1 MRYLKQ
7 ILLISFLLSFCT
19 APVWADT
26 KLAACLEKGK
36 KEFSAGD
43 NVSARQSFKR
53 CVSLS
58 PQNIDA
64 LLSLAAVELKENQLE
79 PAKNAFLSALK
90 YMTLSCP
97 YLSYTYSMLGD
108 IAYKQG
114 KYKEA
119 LAYYNR
125 SLQYNKANVNSLV
138 GKGTIIESQGDKK
151 AAAGIY
157 EVALAVEPLN
167 IIARKHLRA
176 LEPIYFSDEQMLEAM
191 KQRYAVM
198 PDKTELSKEDKE
210 LFTKIHTAEQQEGVA
225 YLKNKYPQLPA
236 DYTVTLFK
244 DTDFA
249 REVLTLSGYNAM
261 RKQIG
266 QDAVGV
272 FQKLN
277 VRIQDIFDLRDMK
290 GKKIFLDDS
299 TLTDSGYL
307 VYHAALKGKKTYLLP
322 NEAVPPTKA
331 FLAKVSNRA
340 KELQEKGYTE
350 ISRPELAMIKKQT
363 NCSEETLQKKLGMY
377 VLPVTV
383 NEKRYFIISADI
395 EDEHKSI
402 PWYFVSRSR
411 ARRDPEIKMPSNR
424 LVEMMS
430 SINQK
435 VCSQYDGD
443 LM

>member
-1 MRYLKQ
+1 M
-7 ILLISFLLSFCT
+7 ISFLFFFGASEMWAEASLSTC
-19 APVWADT
+19 
-26 KLAACLEKGK
+26 LAKGK

-43 NVSARQSFKR
+43 NASARKTFKR

-58 PQNIDA
+58 PKNIDA
-64 LLSLAAVELKENQLE
+64 WLSLAAVEMKENQLE
-79 PAKNAFLSALK
+79 QARAAFLAALK
-90 YMTLSCP
+90 GMTRSCP

-108 IAYKQG
+108 IAYKQS

-125 SLQYNKANVNSLV
+125 SLQYNEANVNSLV
-138 GKGTIIESQGDKK
+138 GKGTILESQGDQKG
-151 AAAGIY
+151 AAKIY
-157 EVALAVEPLN
+157 EVALSVEPLN
-167 IIARKHLRA
+167 VIARKHLRA

-191 KQRYAVM
+191 KQRYAVG
-198 PDKTELSKEDKE
+198 PEKTELSEEDRA
-210 LFTKIHTAEQQEGVA
+210 LFGKIHAAEQQEAVA
-225 YLKNKYPQLPA
+225 YLKNKYPQLPEN
-236 DYTVTLFK
+236 YVVTLFK
-244 DTDFA
+244 GTAFS
-249 REVLTLSGYNAM
+249 REVLTLSGYKAM

-266 QDAVGV
+266 QDAVAV

-290 GKKIFLDDS
+290 GKKIFLEDS

-307 VYHAALKGKKTYLLP
+307 VYHAALNGKKAYLLP

-331 FLAKVSNRA
+331 FLEKLSAHAQKL
-340 KELQEKGYTE
+340 KERGYTE

-363 NCSEETLQKKLGMY
+363 NCSDETLQKKLGMY

-383 NEKRYFIISADI
+383 NEKRYFIISADT
-395 EDEHKSI
+395 EDEYKSI

-411 ARRDPEIKMPSNR
+411 ARRNPEIKTPSNR
-424 LVEMMS
+424 LVEMMD

-435 VCSQYDGD
+435 VCSQYDGA

>member
-1 MRYLKQ
+1 MHYLKR
-7 ILLISFLLSFCT
+7 ILIISFLFSFVAPAVSANAGLS
-19 APVWADT
+19 
-26 KLAACLEKGK
+26 ACLDKGK

-43 NVSARQSFKR
+43 NSSARQTFKR

-58 PQNIDA
+58 PKNIDA

-79 PAKNAFLSALK
+79 PARASFLSALK
-90 YMTLSCP
+90 NMTRSCP

-125 SLQYNKANVNSLV
+125 SLQYNEANVNSLV

-151 AAAGIY
+151 AAAQIY

-198 PDKTELSKEDKE
+198 PDKQELSAEDKE
-210 LFTKIHTAEQQEGVA
+210 LFSKIHSAEQQEGVA

-236 DYTVTLFK
+236 EYVVTLFK

-261 RKQIG
+261 RKQVG
-266 QDAVGV
+266 QDAVAV

-277 VRIQDIFDLRDMK
+277 VRVQDIFDLRDMK
-290 GKKIFLDDS
+290 GKKIFLDDT

-307 VYHAALKGKKTYLLP
+307 VYHAALNGKKTYLLP

-331 FLAKVSNRA
+331 FLAKVSNRV
-340 KELQEKGYTE
+340 KELQSKGYTE

-363 NCSEETLQKKLGMY
+363 NCSEETLTKKLGLY
-377 VLPVTV
+377 VLPVTS
-383 NEKRYFIISADI
+383 NDKRYFVISADI
-395 EDEHKSI
+395 QDDHKTI

-411 ARRDPEIKMPSNR
+411 SRRNPDIVPPNNR
-424 LVEMMS
+424 LVEMMA

-435 VCSQYDGD
+435 VCSQYDGE

>member
-7 ILLISFLLSFCT
+7 ILLINFLLAFC
-19 APVWADT
+19 APYMWADT
-26 KLAACLEKGK
+26 QLAACLDKGK

-43 NVSARQSFKR
+43 NSSARQTFTR

-58 PQNIDA
+58 PKNIDA
-64 LLSLAAVELKENQLE
+64 LLSLAAVELKDNRLE
-79 PAKNAFLSALK
+79 PAKNSFLSALK
-90 YMTLSCP
+90 YMTRSCP

-114 KYKEA
+114 KYQEA

-125 SLQYNKANVNSLV
+125 SLQYNEANVNSLV

-151 AAAGIY
+151 AAAKIY

-210 LFTKIHTAEQQEGVA
+210 LFAKIHAAEQQEGVA

-236 DYTVTLFK
+236 DYVVTLFK
-244 DTDFA
+244 DTDFS
-249 REVLTLSGYNAM
+249 REVLTLSGYNAV

-266 QDAVGV
+266 QDAVAV

-290 GKKIFLDDS
+290 GKKIFLEDT

-307 VYHAALKGKKTYLLP
+307 VYHAALNGKKKYLLP
-322 NEAVPPTKA
+322 NEAVPPSKA
-331 FLAKVSNRA
+331 FLAKVSARA

-363 NCSEETLQKKLGMY
+363 NCSDETLQKKLGLY

-383 NEKRYFIISADI
+383 NDKRYFVISADI
-395 EDEHKSI
+395 EDEYKSV

-411 ARRDPEIKMPSNR
+411 ARRNPEIKTPPNR

-435 VCSQYDGD
+435 ICSQYDGD
-443 LM
+443 LL